1 MFMNVGLGG
10 LDTPEKIAEYISLG
24 AEEFFAGFIPR
35 EWLEKYGWEVC
46 PNRRPMGGP
55 YNYSQESVLREVV
68 KTIHDHGGRI
78 NLAINAQDNGSER
91 LAMLHDQ
98 FNLFETMAPD
108 GYIIA
113 DPGLLFSMQSW
124 GIKRPIHLST
134 GVGCFNSEAVRFF
147 CEHFPVRR
155 LVIPRKLTLREMGLM
170 MGSLRDLP
178 LEYEVM
184 IIGYRCFFNDEDC
197 HSVHSAARRNLCGDV
212 ISAPFKVTNHMPK
225 NWKEVTER
233 LRDER
238 TGELC
243 EGSLLNQFRREWQL
257 PPPPPPPDF
266 SVPASREGLD
276 GKLARI
282 LFQNCGLCVIKALR
296 DLGVQVLKVPLR
308 GDEGIKSRIITIV
321 NTVMR
326 HPNPSREMCMALL
339 DSPEFCRVK
348 HNCYYDVPEA

>member
-276 GKLARI
+276 GELARI